1 MVCVAVCP
9 VIRAC
14 VKNVLYGNKPNQNQV
29 QLVPVPWTRVSPGDF
44 VLRFCLEEGVSDAKG
59 VEGTQLK
66 RSLTILIHF
75 PYSKRTKAGGP
86 WIVVCTHSG
95 IKVTQK
101 NKLFRA
107 GDGQDCW
114 WKNLVE
120 LILCVRSGGQYW
132 EVHTDQGEW
141 AFGGVQASIHQ
152 QTAYNLERTLQLRH
166 SHRRRH
172 NTGSSSWVGLQGL
185 LPTVGAEGGGGEGLI
200 PYISHKG
207 MCSPIEYGFCA
218 ISV

>member
-1 MVCVAVCP
+1 MVCVAVCA

-14 VKNVLYGNKPNQNQV
+14 VKNVLYGNKSNQNQV
-29 QLVPVPWTRVSPGDF
+29 QLVSVPWTRVSPGDF

-132 EVHTDQGEW
+132 EVHTDQGEG
-141 AFGGVQASIHQ
+141 AFGCVRASIYQ
-152 QTAYNLERTLQLRH
+152 PTAYNLERTLQLRH

-172 NTGSSSWVGLQGL
+172 NTGSSS
-185 LPTVGAEGGGGEGLI
+185 
-200 PYISHKG
+200 YR
-207 MCSPIEYGFCA
+207 
-218 ISV
+218 

>member
-29 QLVPVPWTRVSPGDF
+29 QLMPVPWTPVSPGNF

-66 RSLTILIHF
+66 QSLTILIHF
-75 PYSKRTKAGGP
+75 RYSTRTEAGGP

-95 IKVTQK
+95 IKVTQE
-101 NKLFRA
+101 NKSFGA
-107 GDGQDCW
+107 GNGQNCCC
-114 WKNLVE
+114 KILVE
-120 LILCVRSGGQYW
+120 LIFCVRSGGQYW
-132 EVHTDQGEW
+132 GVHTDQGEW
-141 AFGGVQASIHQ
+141 AFGGVQASIYQ
-152 QTAYNLERTLQLRH
+152 QTAYNLERILQLRH

-185 LPTVGAEGGGGEGLI
+185 FPTVGAGGGVI

-207 MCSPIEYGFCA
+207 MCSPIGYGFCA